1 MELTISLPELRY
13 QYFKFRCLSSFLCFS
28 PESFFWLAS
37 HTRNHLLAASLNPAL
52 VSATC
57 VVQLHY
63 VEVIWSLKSMFTYCV
78 NASAF
83 TTRPVCVY
91 ISNQEHIQHPTTV
104 PTSWDYISFVFTS
117 GYMGSEVNKRRN
129 KYENRLCR

>member
-13 QYFKFRCLSSFLCFS
+13 QYFKFRCLFSVCFS

-37 HTRNHLLAASLNPAL
+37 HTRNHLLGASLNPAL

-91 ISNQEHIQHPTTV
+91 ISKQGVYTASDYCNNQL
-104 PTSWDYISFVFTS
+104 
-117 GYMGSEVNKRRN
+117 
-129 KYENRLCR
+129 RLPLFCSYFWIHGK